1 METYTL
7 RAATLEDI
15 PLLVDSRV
23 RMYREMRWT
32 DEGLLGVL
40 ARNYADYLQDAL
52 AARDCSG
59 WIAEEIGEDGSVAFA
74 GSILLVW
81 QRVPPS
87 PRNLEGRQ
95 AYALGLFVPP
105 EHRRRGVARALMERT
120 IQCATDHGAPL
131 ITLHTSD
138 TGRILYEQLGF
149 TPELELRL
157 FTEHATQDAW
167 GRDEDAD

>member
-1 METYTL
+1 MDTYTL

-15 PLLVDSRV
+15 PMLVDSRV

-32 DEGLLGVL
+32 DERLLGVL
-40 ARNYADYLQDAL
+40 ARNYADYLRDAL
-52 AARDCSG
+52 AAHECSG
-59 WIAEEIGEDGSVAFA
+59 WIAETIDESGSAVTA
-74 GSILLVW
+74 GSIILVW

-87 PRNLEGRQ
+87 PRNLDGRQ

-120 IQCATDHGAPL
+120 IECAIDHGAPL
-131 ITLHTSD
+131 ITLHTSE
-138 TGRILYEQLGF
+138 TGRILYERLGF

-157 FTEHATQDAW
+157 FTEYATQDAW
-167 GRDEDAD
+167 GRGEGAD

>member
-1 METYTL
+1 MDTYTL

-15 PLLVDSRV
+15 PMLVDSRV

-32 DEGLLGVL
+32 DERLLGVL
-40 ARNYADYLQDAL
+40 ARNYADYLRDAL
-52 AARDCSG
+52 AAHECSG
-59 WIAEEIGEDGSVAFA
+59 WIAETIDESGSAVTA
-74 GSILLVW
+74 GSIILVW

-120 IQCATDHGAPL
+120 IECAIDHGAPL
-131 ITLHTSD
+131 ITLHTSE
-138 TGRILYEQLGF
+138 TGRILYERLGF

-157 FTEHATQDAW
+157 FTEYATQDAW
-167 GRDEDAD
+167 GRGEGAD